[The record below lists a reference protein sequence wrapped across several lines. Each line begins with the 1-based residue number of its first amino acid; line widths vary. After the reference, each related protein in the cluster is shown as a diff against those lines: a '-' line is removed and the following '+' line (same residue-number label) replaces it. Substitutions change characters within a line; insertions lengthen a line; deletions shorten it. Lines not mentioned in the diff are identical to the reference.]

1 MRFIIGGCLMDVFHN
16 KACKRYIYMLS
27 YFNCVELFATL
38 WTIAC
43 LVPLSMGFSR
53 QEYWSELPCSSLGDF
68 PDQGMSPGFL
78 CLLHCRVSSLPLALL
93 RSPQKIYNR
102 LLLLVFHL
110 FKEKLFCLKIIL
122 NPFQI
127 LQVLCRGACLGEI
140 WLAFIFFGFQGMPV
154 ILALEQGCSF

>member
-1 MRFIIGGCLMDVFHN
+1 MDVFHN